1 MVPEDTG
8 LPFCEGNVKKMV
20 PKDVLIPRTC
30 ECVSSHSKGDFADKI
45 KLRDFAV

>member
-20 PKDVLIPRTC
+20 PKDVLIPC